1 MNDSALHRDCRIARR
16 TARLRSRLDASRTA
30 RSRALTLLEVL
41 ISISLTAVL
50 LSVLLGFYWQTMR
63 VRQVAVD
70 SADRTQI
77 ARQVL
82 EKIAQEIRGCVGIDE
97 IGFPVEHRLL
107 GDRRRLSFL
116 TTRLP
121 EEAQYQFLGEFDD
134 QPPARHDLTQLT
146 YWLWIDPKNTDDHGE
161 PIVGGIIRTE
171 KQTLNQFLV
180 EEDNPLDVRNDL
192 WSYELGY
199 LEFRYFD
206 GVEWTTTWDANQGNS
221 LPHMIMI
228 TVGFKP
234 ITQAELD
241 DLDLQDQTA
250 NPFDDEENVIDHPDR
265 YTAIVKV
272 PAADQFFG
280 ARFERV
286 GKQLAEQLGVEGLP

>member
-1 MNDSALHRDCRIARR
+1 MSSLAR
-16 TARLRSRLDASRTA
+16 TWGRSRGG
-30 RSRALTLLEVL
+30 RAFTLLEVL
-41 ISISLTAVL
+41 IALSLTV
-50 LSVLLGFYWQTMR
+50 VLLGVLMSFYWETMK
-63 VRQVAVD
+63 VRQSAVD
-70 SADRTQI
+70 IADRTQL

-82 EKIAQEIRGCVGIDE
+82 SRIANELRGAVGIDE
-97 IGFPVEHRLL
+97 IRFPVEHRLL
-107 GDRRRLSFL
+107 GDRRQISFL
-116 TTRLP
+116 TTALP
-121 EEAQYQFLGEFDD
+121 RSDQYQFTGEFDE
-134 QPPARHDLTQLT
+134 QPPARADMTQLT
-146 YWLWIDPKNTDDHGE
+146 YWLWIDPENTDEDGE

-171 KQTLNQFLV
+171 KQTLNQYLV
-180 EEDNPLDVRNDL
+180 EEDDPLDVRNDL

-206 GVEWTTTWDANQGNS
+206 GVEWTTVWDATQGNS
-221 LPHMIMI
+221 LPHMIMV

-241 DLDLQDQTA
+241 DQDLNTQTA
-250 NPFDDEENVIDHPDR
+250 NPFDPDAEPGSHPDR
-265 YTAIVKV
+265 YSIIVRL